1 MKNYSTILFDLDGTL
16 TDPKVG
22 ITKSVQFALAK
33 LGIDEPNL
41 EKLTPFIGPPL
52 DVSFQQF
59 YAFNSSEV
67 EQAVAYYR
75 ENFMKSGMY
84 ENVIYEG
91 ISELLKFLKD
101 KSKQLVVATSKLTV
115 FAEQILNH
123 FEIDQFFDH
132 VVGSNLDGSRSNKAE
147 IVEYAISKYSG
158 SPKSDFIMVGDRKY
172 DIIGA
177 NENGIDSIGVMYG
190 YGTQEELAQA
200 NATYMIDTVEELFN
214 LLSS

>member
-67 EQAVAYYR
+67 EQAVGYYR
-75 ENFMKSGMY
+75 ENFTKSGMY

-101 KSKQLVVATSKLTV
+101 KSKQLVVATSKPTV
-115 FAEQILNH
+115 FAEQILNY
-123 FEIDQFFDH
+123 FDIDRFFDR

-158 SPKSDFIMVGDRKY
+158 TPKSDFIMVGDRKY

-200 NATYMIDTVEELFN
+200 NATYMVDTVEKLFN
-214 LLSS
+214 LLSP